1 MDIHFSQNIHFA
13 TSNKYTSKHKKK
25 NKKKTKPI
33 QAENVG
39 DNRISKA

>member
-25 NKKKTKPI
+25 KKKKPNLFK
-33 QAENVG
+33 QKMLGTTE
-39 DNRISKA
+39 

>member
-25 NKKKTKPI
+25 KKKTKPI